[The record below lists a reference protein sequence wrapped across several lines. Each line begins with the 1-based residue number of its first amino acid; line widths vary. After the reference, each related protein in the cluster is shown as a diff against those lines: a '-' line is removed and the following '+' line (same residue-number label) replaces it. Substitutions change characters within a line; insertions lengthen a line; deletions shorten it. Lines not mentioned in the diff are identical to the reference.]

1 MNRFMRRILFIL
13 FLFQTI
19 SLSAQESILSDSLF
33 MIHLKTEV
41 DSIYNFQFENTEK
54 TYVELEEKY
63 PDHAFTQLF
72 YALMLYWKYFPI
84 VPESTYHDQYV
95 QRIEKAI
102 ASAENSL
109 DNDKNNSEAIFF
121 NLMGRMLLMQYY
133 ADNGVSSKVIPH
145 LGRAYKMVTA
155 GFDLKKDMIDFNFTT
170 GVYNYYSEA
179 YPEAHPIYKPVA
191 YFFPKGD
198 IKLGLQQLEY
208 NWQNGVFLDAE
219 SLFFL
224 VYINLNF
231 EKNYSATLKYLE
243 HLNNSYPNNPLYI
256 SYRIQT
262 LLITENYDLASD
274 YNNELKKLDYTNDF
288 FLVVSNI
295 YEAIILEKQKH
306 NYPKATKM
314 YAKAVND
321 LQKYGDFGN
330 QYSSFAFYGLSRI
343 YFEKDK
349 KKAKEYRK
357 IANELSVYHHINFD

>member
-1 MNRFMRRILFIL
+1 MKKILFIL
-13 FLFQTI
+13 ILIQPI
-19 SLSAQESILSDSLF
+19 NLIAQESILTDSVFILR
-33 MIHLKTEV
+33 LKTEV

-54 TYVELEEKY
+54 AYMELEEKY

-84 VPESTYHDQYV
+84 VPESKYHDLYV

-102 ASAENSL
+102 ASAEKIL
-109 DNDKNNSEAIFF
+109 DKDKSNSEAIFF

-191 YFFPKGD
+191 YFFPKGN

-208 NWQNGVFLDAE
+208 NWQNGIFLDAE

-231 EKNYSATLKYLE
+231 EKNYPATLQYLE
-243 HLNNSYPNNPLYI
+243 HLNTSYPNNPLYI

-262 LLITENYDLASD
+262 LLITENYDFASD
-274 YNNELKKLDYTNDF
+274 YINKLKKIDYENDF
-288 FLVVSNI
+288 FLIVSNI

-306 NYPKATKM
+306 NYLKATKI
-314 YAKAVND
+314 YAEALKD
-321 LQKYGDFGN
+321 IEKYGDFGN

-343 YFEKDK
+343 YHEKDK
-349 KKAKEYRK
+349 KKEKEYRK
-357 IANELSVYHHINFD
+357 IANELSVYPHINFD